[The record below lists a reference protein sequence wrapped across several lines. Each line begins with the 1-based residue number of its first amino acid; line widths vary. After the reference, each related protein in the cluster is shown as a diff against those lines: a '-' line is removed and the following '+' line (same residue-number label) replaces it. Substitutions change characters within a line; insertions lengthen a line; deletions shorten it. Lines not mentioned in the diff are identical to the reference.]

1 MKWRSL
7 QESTPDTGAR
17 RLYEIFA
24 ERRELIARYV
34 PADIQAIHAK
44 VVEELKQ
51 AGAAERS
58 LKASDPAPN
67 FELPDQNGKLVRS
80 AELATRGPLIISFI
94 RGRWCP
100 FCVGQMEAMN
110 AMVPEVENLGA
121 SLVAISPQTV
131 HQSFLMA
138 DQHKLT
144 FPLLS
149 DAGNQVARKFG
160 LVYRVPE
167 YQQEVYRRALVNLSF
182 MNGDGAWELPIP
194 ATFILKR
201 NLGEVAETQTLYA
214 YANPDYTERPEP
226 ADLLARIAQLLS

>member
-7 QESTPDTGAR
+7 QESTPERGQR

-34 PADIQAIHAK
+34 PSEIQAIHAR
-44 VVEELKQ
+44 VVEELKH
-51 AGAAERS
+51 AGAAEGS
-58 LKASDPAPN
+58 LKAGDPAPD
-67 FELPDQNGKLVRS
+67 FELADQNDKVVRS
-80 AELATRGPLIISFI
+80 ADLVSRGSLVLCFI

-110 AMVPEVENLGA
+110 AIVPELEKLGT

-138 DQHKLT
+138 DQHKLQ

-160 LVYRVPE
+160 LVYRVPA
-167 YQQEVYRRALVNLSF
+167 YQQEVYRRAMVNLPF
-182 MNGDGAWELPIP
+182 VNGGDSWELPIP
-194 ATFILKR
+194 GTFILAQHGR
-201 NLGEVAETQTLYA
+201 ENVQQATEVLYSSV
-214 YANPDYTERPEP
+214 NPDYMDRPEP
-226 ADLLARIAQLLS
+226 ADILARIS

>member
-7 QESTPDTGAR
+7 PESSPDTGSR

-44 VVEELKQ
+44 AVEELKQ
-51 AGAAERS
+51 AGVAERAV
-58 LKASDPAPN
+58 KAGDPAPH

-80 AELATRGPLIISFI
+80 ADLVARGPLVLCFI

-110 AMVPEVENLGA
+110 TIVPELEKLGA
-121 SLVAISPQTV
+121 SLAAISPQTV
-131 HQSFLMA
+131 HHSFLMA
-138 DQHKLT
+138 DQHKLQ

-167 YQQEVYRRALVNLSF
+167 YQQEVYRRAMVNLPF
-182 MNGDGAWELPIP
+182 VNGDDSWELPVP
-194 ATFILKR
+194 GTFIL
-201 NLGEVAETQTLYA
+201 AENSRRDLPQATQILYSSV
-214 YANPDYTERPEP
+214 NPDYMDRPEP
-226 ADLLARIAQLLS
+226 ADILARIS